1 MRIGPQHKYLQYS
14 GRIGWTDENA
24 PVFVFPCT
32 TVRMRFT
39 GDTLKVHVKNKRTYW
54 ENYLGCI
61 LDGVQMKLRLP
72 EDGETVIDI
81 DIGQTAQEKNTQEHS
96 SPAQQ
101 SVLTGKRSHEVL
113 LFKRQDACHEVT
125 FLGFE
130 IDEGGEV
137 MELPPKPQRRIE
149 VYGDSVSAGE
159 VSEAVEYTGK
169 TDPEHN
175 GEYSNSWYSYAWMT
189 ARKLGAEIHDTAQ
202 GGIAL
207 LDGTG
212 WFHAPDY
219 IGMES
224 VWNKI
229 RYNPDFGELTEWDF
243 RQYTPQL
250 VIVAIGQNDNHPEDY
265 MKEDY
270 NCSRALKWRRGYRAL
285 LEKIRGQYPDT
296 WILCIT
302 TLLEHDPAW
311 DQSIDEVCRGMEDE
325 KIRHFMFRRNGKGTP
340 GHLRIP
346 EAEEM
351 AEELSAYIENL
362 EIQW

>member
-1 MRIGPQHKYLQYS
+1 MRVEPQHKYLQYS
-14 GRIGWTDENA
+14 GRIDWSDRTA

-32 TVRMRFT
+32 SVRIRFT
-39 GDTLKVHVKNKRTYW
+39 GKTLKVHVRNKRAYW

-61 LDGVQMKLRLP
+61 LDGEQSKFRLP
-72 EDGETVIDI
+72 DEGEALLEILGESPAEERTEDGV
-81 DIGQTAQEKNTQEHS
+81 
-96 SPAQQ
+96 
-101 SVLTGKRSHEVL
+101 HEAL

-130 IDEGGEV
+130 IEEGGEV
-137 MELPPKPQRRIE
+137 LELLPKPQRRIE

-169 TDPEHN
+169 PDPEHN

-189 ARKLGAEIHDTAQ
+189 ARKLGAEIHDVAQ

-212 WFHAPDY
+212 WFNAPDY
-219 IGMES
+219 VGMETA
-224 VWNKI
+224 WDKI
-229 RYNPDFGELTEWDF
+229 HYNPTFGPATDWDF
-243 RQYTPQL
+243 AEYTPQV

-285 LEKIRGQYPDT
+285 LEKIRRQYPDA
-296 WILCIT
+296 WVLCIT

-325 KIRHFMFRRNGKGTP
+325 KIRHFMFRRNGRGTP